1 MAKNFENIS
10 NLVVGELFITQDQ
23 KKSYKIIMTGD
34 ELKFRN
40 LSGNTDNFVISNDGS
55 FTLPSVVSST
65 PDSPVTG
72 GVVYVKSD
80 GKLYF
85 KNSSGT
91 EYDMTD
97 TGLDVSTLSDLG
109 TAPASGDF
117 IVIQDITDNSTKKVS
132 VSNLTSTIDADI
144 TSVIAGSG
152 LTGGA
157 SSGEATLNVG
167 AGTGITVNA
176 DSIEIDSDGGT
187 LTTSNSDV
195 DHILINDGGVF
206 KRITPGNIN
215 ISSFNN
221 DAGYTTETG
230 DITGVTAGNGLSG
243 GGTSGTVTLNVGGG
257 TGINIAASGISV
269 DVSDFMSNG
278 GSNRVL
284 TSTGT
289 DTMTA
294 ESNLTF
300 DGSTLTIDGAVD
312 IGSNIIHNGTAT
324 NGFIDLDYDN
334 SENNNSVAIGS
345 LQSIYMFLDT
355 NNSEATNQFGIYNNI
370 NNTDDPT
377 DGDAIFLVA
386 EDGDVTVTKDI
397 DIAGNAD
404 IDGTLEADAITV
416 NGATLSSVIAGTTV
430 TNATNATSATTATN
444 ATNVATTTDSG
455 NATHYITYVDSNTA
469 GNQSLHTDSGIT
481 FNPSTNTLISHVVQ
495 ATSEVKVFDGSTS
508 SDTIVRMYDSNDD
521 GIVDVYQNNSVKARI
536 HGNGDSYFTG
546 GDLGVGTSSPA
557 AKLHVDRNATVGDI
571 GGLTLGNATVKITD
585 SGTSMYLDGN
595 SINTEAN
602 TYFNVST
609 NNDLYFG
616 TNNTERMRI
625 RETGQILINTASVD
639 TGEGILQI
647 KQSADD
653 EAGGGVTIFQSATD
667 DAWTIW
673 HSTGENLHFSY
684 NGSSKGYL
692 NDTGTYQQLNFTGQ
706 HRCSPSTE
714 ATFTNLSS
722 SVGKIVVSDG
732 TYSNPLGGGIQI
744 NDSIPRVNLS
754 NTRNQK
760 SVFGVISDAEDQD
773 DDTRTYSHGIYTTVL
788 NKSGSSDHRLH
799 INSLGEGAIWV
810 CNTNGALE
818 NGDYITTC
826 EIPGYGMKQ
835 DDDILHNYTVAKITM
850 DCMFDLSSGDYEC
863 VEIQHEGVTY
873 LAAFVGCT
881 YHCG

>member
-1 MAKNFENIS
+1 MAKNFENFAR
-10 NLVVGELFITQDQ
+10 LVTGELNITQDQ
-23 KKSYKIIMTGD
+23 KKSYKITMTGD

-40 LSGNTDNFVISNDGS
+40 LSGTTDNFVISNDGS
-55 FTLPSVVSST
+55 FTMPSVVSSA
-65 PDSPVTG
+65 PSSPATG
-72 GVVYVKSD
+72 GSIYIKSD

-144 TSVIAGSG
+144 TSVVAGSG

-176 DSIEIDSDGGT
+176 DSIEIDSDGAT

-221 DAGYTTETG
+221 DAGYTTEVG
-230 DITGVTAGNGLSG
+230 DITGVTAGTGLTG
-243 GGTSGTVTLNVGGG
+243 GGTSGTVALSTNDSEIVHDNLSGFVSNEHVDHSTVSITAGTGLSGGGDLTSTRTLSVDLSELTDMTSAINSSEDELILLDNGADRRKLISEIPLSAFNNDSGFTSNTGDITQVNAGNGLTGGGLSGTVTLTVGAG
-257 TGINIAASGISV
+257 TGITVNAS
-269 DVSDFMSNG
+269 DVALNLSDVITSDA
-278 GSNRVL
+278 SNRVL
-284 TSTGT
+284 TSDGDGT
-289 DTMTA
+289 LTA
-294 ESNLTF
+294 ESNLSF
-300 DGSTLTIDGAVD
+300 DGSTLTVGGAIN

-334 SENNNSVAIGS
+334 SENNNSIAIGS

-377 DGDAIFLVA
+377 DSDAIFLVS
-386 EDGDVTVTKDI
+386 ES
-397 DIAGNAD
+397 GN
-404 IDGTLEADAITV
+404 V
-416 NGATLSSVIAGTTV
+416 
-430 TNATNATSATTATN
+430 
-444 ATNVATTTDSG
+444 TTTGYS
-455 NATHYITYVDSNTA
+455 
-469 GNQSLHTDSGIT
+469 
-481 FNPSTNTLISHVVQ
+481 
-495 ATSEVKVFDGSTS
+495 
-508 SDTIVRMYDSNDD
+508 
-521 GIVDVYQNNSVKARI
+521 
-536 HGNGDSYFTG
+536 
-546 GDLGVGTSSPA
+546 
-557 AKLHVDRNATVGDI
+557 
-571 GGLTLGNATVKITD
+571 
-585 SGTSMYLDGN
+585 
-595 SINTEAN
+595 
-602 TYFNVST
+602 
-609 NNDLYFG
+609 
-616 TNNTERMRI
+616 
-625 RETGQILINTASVD
+625 LINTASAD
-639 TGEGILQI
+639 SDEGLLQI
-647 KQSADD
+647 KQTANDH
-653 EAGGGVTIFQSATD
+653 AGGGVTIIQSATD

-673 HSTGENLHFSY
+673 QSAAENLNFSF
-684 NGSSKGYL
+684 NGSSKGYF
-692 NDTGTYQQLNFTGQ
+692 NDTGTGGQLNFTGQ
-706 HRCSPSTE
+706 HRCSPSAE

-732 TYSNPLGGGIQI
+732 TYSNPFGGEIQI
-744 NDSIPRVNLS
+744 NDSVPRVKLS
-754 NTRNQK
+754 NARNQK

-773 DDTRTYSHGIYTTVL
+773 DNTRTYSHGIYTTVL

-850 DCMFDLSSGDYEC
+850 DCMFDLSSENYEC
-863 VEIQHEGVTY
+863 VEIQHDGVTY
-873 LAAFVGCT
+873 RAAFVGCT